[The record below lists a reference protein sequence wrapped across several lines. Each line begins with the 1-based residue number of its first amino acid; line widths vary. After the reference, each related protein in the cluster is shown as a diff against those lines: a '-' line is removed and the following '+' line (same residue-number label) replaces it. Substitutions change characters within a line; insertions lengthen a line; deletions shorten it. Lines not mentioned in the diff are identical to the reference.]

1 MDLQHNQIP
10 KHMITTTNVQS
21 FVPGEIQELST
32 NELTTI
38 QGGRVALLKEGLK
51 AIGFSMAYDLLK
63 GAWESRRSSG
73 DPVTTYD
80 VPPGGYHGA

>member
-1 MDLQHNQIP
+1 MN
-10 KHMITTTNVQS
+10 TTTNVQY

-38 QGGRVALLKEGLK
+38 QGGGVAVLKEGLK
-51 AIGFSMAYDLLK
+51 VIGFSYAYDLLK
-63 GAWESRRSSG
+63 AAGESRSYKG

-80 VPPGGYHGA
+80 DPPGGYHGA